1 MSSARV
7 TITLPA
13 GLLAEVDRYVRE
25 HPGLSR
31 SAVCAKAITV
41 WLQAE
46 QDASIGRYY
55 NDQSPAERQEDDRV
69 APAGVSKCC
78 YHLGLI
84 AKQGQAYPSRGE
96 VWTGALPN
104 RPTRPHTPT
113 PAVP

>member
-31 SAVCAKAITV
+31 SAVCAMAITV

-46 QDASIGRYY
+46 QDASIERYY
-55 NDQSPAERQEDDRV
+55 NDQSPAERQEDDRWRRL
-69 APAGVSKCC
+69 ASQSA
-78 YHLGLI
+78 
-84 AKQGQAYPSRGE
+84 ATT
-96 VWTGALPN
+96 WD
-104 RPTRPHTPT
+104 
-113 PAVP
+113 